1 MKKIAFP
8 MLASLAL
15 ISSAFAGQEV
25 KESKEYKAPAPEPC
39 FKDQEFQLDVFGSY
53 TDGRAANPHA
63 DGFGG
68 GLALNYFFIRNVG
81 VGVDGNI
88 HDGDVNGVWATSG
101 RIIVRFPIDNG
112 IGNLCLAPYLFG
124 GGGVEMNGDL
134 FGTLHA
140 GGGLEWRATQ
150 TIGVFGEGRYTW
162 GEDDRNSSQARVGVR
177 FVF

>member
-1 MKKIAFP
+1 MKKIAIPFFA
-8 MLASLAL
+8 LAIAA
-15 ISSAFAGQEV
+15 SSAVAGTEV
-25 KESKEYKAPAPEPC
+25 QTESKEYKAPVEVLC

-53 TDGRAANPHA
+53 TDSRSNSPHG

-68 GLALNYFFIRNVG
+68 GIAVNYFFIRNLG

-88 HDGDVNGVWATSG
+88 FDGDANGVWDVSG
-101 RIIVRFPIDNG
+101 RLIVRFPIDE
-112 IGNLCLAPYLFG
+112 ICLAPYLFG
-124 GGGVEMNGDL
+124 GGGWEANGDD

-140 GGGLEWRATQ
+140 GGGLEWRATE
-150 TIGVFGEGRYTW
+150 TIGLFGEGRYTW